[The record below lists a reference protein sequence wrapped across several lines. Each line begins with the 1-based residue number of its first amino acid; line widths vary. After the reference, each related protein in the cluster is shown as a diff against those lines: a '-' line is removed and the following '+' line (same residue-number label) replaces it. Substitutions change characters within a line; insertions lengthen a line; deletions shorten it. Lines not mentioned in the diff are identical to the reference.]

1 MKKNDILTAIRALK
15 QGELIL
21 YPTDTLYAL
30 GADIFNESAVQ
41 KVFQIKQRP
50 YTIPL
55 PVAVASIKE
64 IESIA
69 WMNEPS
75 RRICKTFLPGKLTIV
90 LKKKPHIST
99 FLTSGSDTI
108 AIRVPRDPIA
118 LELLSR
124 FGPLTVTSANL
135 HHMKTKSLVEEILQQ
150 LKTSF
155 PVCIHDGRRQEA
167 ASTII
172 DLSEK
177 TPRVVREGSIS
188 EKQLLDVI
196 AHG

>member
-1 MKKNDILTAIRALK
+1 MKKNDISNAIQALK

-30 GADIFNESAVQ
+30 GADIFNEAAVK
-41 KVFQIKQRP
+41 KVFTVKHRP
-50 YTIPL
+50 YSIPL
-55 PVAVASIKE
+55 PVAVASIEE

-69 WMNEPS
+69 WMNEQS
-75 RRICKTFLPGKLTIV
+75 WIICERFLPGKLTII
-90 LKKKPHIST
+90 LKKKPKIPA
-99 FLTSGSDTI
+99 LVTSGSDTI
-108 AIRVPRDPIA
+108 AIRVPRHPIA
-118 LELLSR
+118 LELLSS

-135 HHMKTKSLVEEILQQ
+135 HQMKTPNLVTEILQQ

-155 PVCIHDGRRQEA
+155 PVCIHDGRGQEI

-172 DLSEK
+172 DLSGK
-177 TPRVVREGSIS
+177 SPRVLREGSIS
-188 EKQLLDVI
+188 RKQLLDVI